1 MILLSRSNP
10 ELVDAEYTKN
20 QAWKSEAVSIRI
32 YDHSVIVITV
42 VIYSQMKLEL
52 GALARLNLQASTLSQ
67 SY

>member
-20 QAWKSEAVSIRI
+20 QAWKSEAVSIRT

-42 VIYSQMKLEL
+42 VICSQMKLEL
-52 GALARLNLQASTLSQ
+52 SALARLCKPVL
-67 SY
+67 